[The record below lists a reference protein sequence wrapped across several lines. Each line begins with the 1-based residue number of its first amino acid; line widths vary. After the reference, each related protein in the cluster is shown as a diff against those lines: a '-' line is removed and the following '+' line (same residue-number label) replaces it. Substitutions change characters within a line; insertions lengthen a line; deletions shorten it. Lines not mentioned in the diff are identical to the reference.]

1 MEEEKNEENN
11 YQKDDLPSN
20 EIKPAISPIA
30 AAFIGLVG
38 GFFLYQIVGGIL
50 TILIFGTEIDKAPVN
65 LYRLMTIGGQVLF
78 ILLPAL
84 LFSKWIYSDVDK
96 IIRIK
101 IPRWKEIGLF
111 TLGILVLTPLF
122 QNYLYIQNYFIE
134 IAAKHSPFIN
144 TLKTALDTLD
154 DLVEK
159 TYVDLLNANN
169 IFEGLLVVA
178 LIAVV
183 PAFCEEAMFRG
194 FIQRSF
200 EFKMKPFYA
209 ALITAVFFGIYHF
222 NPYALIPLIGLG
234 LYFGF
239 AAYTSETILLP
250 VFLHFLNNFIAVIL
264 YFIFGDD
271 DIISSSISSEADIG
285 SSIAL
290 FFFMLLI
297 FAGVVFL
304 IKKYY
309 SQLRNA

>member
-1 MEEEKNEENN
+1 MEEEKNEGNN
-11 YQKDDLPSN
+11 YRKDDLPSN

-50 TILIFGTEIDKAPVN
+50 TILIFGTEIDKAPIN
-65 LYRLMTIGGQVLF
+65 LYRLMTMGGQILF

-84 LFSKWIYSDVDK
+84 LFSKWFYVDVGK

-101 IPRWKEIGLF
+101 IPHWKEIALF

-134 IAAKHSPFIN
+134 IAAKHSSFIN
-144 TLKTALDTLD
+144 TVKTALDSLD

-169 IFEGLLVVA
+169 VFEGFFVVA
-178 LIAVV
+178 LIAIV
-183 PAFCEEAMFRG
+183 PAFCEETMFRG

-209 ALITAVFFGIYHF
+209 AFVTAIFFGIYHF

-264 YFIFGDD
+264 FFIFGDD
-271 DIISSSISSEADIG
+271 DIISSSISSEAEIG

-290 FFFMLLI
+290 FFFMLI
-297 FAGVVFL
+297 VFAGVIFL